1 MKKPPKPQP
10 LHMRGELKKII
21 RREPVVFA
29 VYLVLRLIVIAS
41 LVLAILRREYESA
54 FVCVLVLVL
63 FMLPFFIQKNF
74 GIRLPGVL
82 EIIILLFIF
91 AAEILGELQ
100 SYFIQYPNWDTMLH
114 TTNGFL
120 CAAVGF
126 SLIDILNR
134 NAKIKFT
141 LSPVYVALA
150 AFCFSMTIGVLWEFF
165 EFGMDRLFH
174 MDMQKDTIVHTISS
188 VMLDPTN
195 SNIPITIDGITSV
208 AVNGQDLGFSGY
220 LDIGLYDTMED
231 LFVNF
236 IGATVFSV
244 IGYFYLKRRGGGRFA
259 AAFIPT
265 LEETEKEADAD
276 YGNSPAQTSD
286 PDVSLDVSACLVSSD
301 LDCLPDA
308 VLARGASDCRQVLG
322 VLSSHR
328 RSNSVLPVLYHSL
341 LHLAPAAVSDDG
353 LSVFHRCARIQAF
366 RGLHRTRLRRLDPLL
381 HALSERAGPAS
392 DGICAER
399 FLHLAGQDGLRRRHQ
414 HQRASEHAR
423 HRLRGIDARVLR
435 CTPAACKKAA
445 SGDADAGRADQ
456 RLNGFCQAALD
467 ARCARCHSGERC
479 FVPDRLS
486 SVPQKPAQTECITPR
501 PFPDRGDGRFLL
513 PKCCFFGK
521 AVI

>member
-74 GIRLPGVL
+74 GIRLPSTL

-100 SYFIQYPNWDTMLH
+100 SYFIQYPYWDTMLH

-134 NAKIKFT
+134 DAKIKFT

-188 VMLDPTN
+188 VMLDSTN

-208 AVNGQDLGFSGY
+208 AVNGRNLGFTGY

-244 IGYFYLKRRGGGRFA
+244 IGYFYLKHRGEGKFA
-259 AAFIPT
+259 KAFIPT
-265 LEETEKEADAD
+265 IEETNKEPD
-276 YGNSPAQTSD
+276 SD
-286 PDVSLDVSACLVSSD
+286 HVKEPS
-301 LDCLPDA
+301 
-308 VLARGASDCRQVLG
+308 Q
-322 VLSSHR
+322 
-328 RSNSVLPVLYHSL
+328 
-341 LHLAPAAVSDDG
+341 
-353 LSVFHRCARIQAF
+353 
-366 RGLHRTRLRRLDPLL
+366 
-381 HALSERAGPAS
+381 E
-392 DGICAER
+392 AENR
-399 FLHLAGQDGLRRRHQ
+399 D
-414 HQRASEHAR
+414 
-423 HRLRGIDARVLR
+423 
-435 CTPAACKKAA
+435 
-445 SGDADAGRADQ
+445 
-456 RLNGFCQAALD
+456 N
-467 ARCARCHSGERC
+467 
-479 FVPDRLS
+479 
-486 SVPQKPAQTECITPR
+486 
-501 PFPDRGDGRFLL
+501 
-513 PKCCFFGK
+513 
-521 AVI
+521 